1 MDFVMSSHLFP
12 VPLPRPQCANPKRR
26 RGSLN
31 LATSVR
37 PAPLHVSESFSH
49 NGRGSHP
56 ELSASLFPISF
67 PRQTKAGR
75 GRCFQS
81 QRGREASRADRD
93 VSPHTYSSPSPLSV
107 SHNKGPRRTK
117 GPTSRPLS
125 ISDRSLESV
134 LQPCYP
140 NTIRS
145 REALN
150 LFGFRV
156 AIAQLGCKA
165 AVCVSGTD

>member
-1 MDFVMSSHLFP
+1 MGGGSEDTTLVLMDFVMSSHLFP

-67 PRQTKAGR
+67 PRQTKAGGGDAFRVR
-75 GRCFQS
+75 GGEKPPERTEMFLLTLTLH
-81 QRGREASRADRD
+81 
-93 VSPHTYSSPSPLSV
+93 PPLSPC
-107 SHNKGPRRTK
+107 HTTK
-117 GPTSRPLS
+117 GRDAQKAPPVGRSQSVTDHLRVYYNLVTQTRSEAVRP
-125 ISDRSLESV
+125 
-134 LQPCYP
+134 
-140 NTIRS
+140 
-145 REALN
+145 
-150 LFGFRV
+150 
-156 AIAQLGCKA
+156 
-165 AVCVSGTD
+165 

>member
-1 MDFVMSSHLFP
+1 MKLQICCHSFGGGGVGGGRGFRRRELGESEDTTLVLMDFVMSSHLFP

-67 PRQTKAGR
+67 PRQTKAGGGEMLSESEGER
-75 GRCFQS
+75 SLPSGRRCFSSHLLFTLPSLRVTQQRAATHKRPHQS
-81 QRGREASRADRD
+81 A
-93 VSPHTYSSPSPLSV
+93 
-107 SHNKGPRRTK
+107 
-117 GPTSRPLS
+117 
-125 ISDRSLESV
+125 
-134 LQPCYP
+134 
-140 NTIRS
+140 
-145 REALN
+145 ALN
-150 LFGFRV
+150 
-156 AIAQLGCKA
+156 Q
-165 AVCVSGTD
+165 